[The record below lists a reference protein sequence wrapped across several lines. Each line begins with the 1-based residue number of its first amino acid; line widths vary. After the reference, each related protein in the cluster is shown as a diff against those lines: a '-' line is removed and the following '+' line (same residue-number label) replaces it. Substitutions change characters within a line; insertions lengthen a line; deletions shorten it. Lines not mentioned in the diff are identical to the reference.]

1 MSKGIFIHI
10 RFVAEI
16 YATEIGLFPENWA
29 ISAASP
35 NQINETVAENSATK
49 RVDYWVLTIL
59 LSMGR
64 GPVIVL
70 GGKERPLVNVFMSR
84 RNMKMQILK
93 KSWRI
98 V

>member
-1 MSKGIFIHI
+1 MQLKLVSFLRIGPFQQQAPI
-10 RFVAEI
+10 R
-16 YATEIGLFPENWA
+16 Y
-29 ISAASP
+29 
-35 NQINETVAENSATK
+35 ETVAENSATK

>member
-70 GGKERPLVNVFMSR
+70 GGGKNAHLSMYSCLGG
-84 RNMKMQILK
+84 I
-93 KSWRI
+93 
-98 V
+98 